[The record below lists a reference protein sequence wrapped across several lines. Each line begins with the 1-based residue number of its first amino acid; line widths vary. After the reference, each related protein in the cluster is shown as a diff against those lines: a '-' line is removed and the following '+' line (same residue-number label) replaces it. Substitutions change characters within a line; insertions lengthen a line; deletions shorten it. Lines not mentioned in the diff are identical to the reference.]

1 MSMLH
6 QLTNSPVSENIL
18 LFFVQAPPCIR
29 PGKRQT
35 TAFYG
40 TPSSEGLADGVAGR
54 FGKTGQSDTLDIASL
69 NVKNVK
75 TNPSFVKCL

>member
-1 MSMLH
+1 MSMLY

-18 LFFVQAPPCIR
+18 LFCPSAPCIR

-35 TAFYG
+35 TAFDG
-40 TPSSEGLADGVAGR
+40 TPSSEGLADGVAVR

-75 TNPSFVKCL
+75 TNLSFVKSL